1 MGRWRE
7 SAMMRLGM
15 SFNQYNSSRF
25 RRETKVSVVRNAR
38 INQRRTQ
45 GQG

>member
-1 MGRWRE
+1 MGSRRE
-7 SAMMRLGM
+7 SGMMRIET
-15 SFNQYNSSRF
+15 SFNQYNSSRSK
-25 RRETKVSVVRNAR
+25 RETKVSVVRNAR